1 MLGGTD
7 SEVRAVAVNFVPC
20 RTMKAFSL
28 IFLLV
33 SGCCAAATEAQ
44 RSIEHL
50 PTANGLCY
58 ATYHIDKGVV
68 DAFYPHLNDDWDAG
82 YRTPN
87 LVQALGFRMTIGS
100 HSIPLQQW
108 PVANSGYINGTC
120 IIRVEHTTE
129 KASLISYIWAPMI
142 LEHKALFWV
151 LHIPAAKRFR
161 LTRAHF
167 LPFIDPPLREV
178 QTVVTEGWDKDDLWV
193 MFAGVYTGGMTPP
206 TQAKVLADLAKTEPK
221 RMVEAEQ
228 RWWMHWHL
236 AGHEPADIITL
247 KHEVFRQSLAF
258 IKMAQV
264 REPGP
269 GYGQIVNSLA
279 YGYDKIAV
287 TRDMSYSVAALS
299 AVGHFSEARAALKFM
314 LYSDAGSFRSH
325 RIGDLEWGLGRNYMV
340 SLAHYSGIGF
350 ERATSIGDAPRL
362 YFSSH
367 PLFLWALHD
376 YYKHSSDRA
385 FLDQVWSLVKDYV
398 VQPLLFSFADN
409 DLIRADSGL
418 WDAPVP
424 GEQFLY
430 TSAAAFQGLTC
441 AAVLARTLEDAA
453 VLKQCTEKSARL
465 RESILTRLTVGKAK
479 VLARSWEKRS
489 FPELLDSSTM
499 EAVNWG
505 VVLPEWK
512 SARTTLAALDSHL
525 RISPTRGY
533 ALGRTLNAGVGE
545 ENLFVTLRMIPA
557 MMRMKRKQEADLLWE
572 WVMRQAARN
581 AEMIPE
587 HYDQKTA
594 ACRGAYPVIGMGA
607 AAFILAALAR

>member
-1 MLGGTD
+1 
-7 SEVRAVAVNFVPC
+7 
-20 RTMKAFSL
+20 MKAFSL
-28 IFLLV
+28 FFLIV
-33 SGCCAAATEAQ
+33 SGCCAAATGAQ

-108 PVANSGYINGTC
+108 PVANTGYINGTG

-142 LEHKALFWV
+142 LEHKTLCWV
-151 LHIPAAKRFR
+151 LHIPAAKRLR

-178 QTVVTEGWDKDDLWV
+178 QTVVTECWADEDLWI
-193 MFAGVYTGGMTPP
+193 MFAAVYTGGMTPP
-206 TQAKVLADLAKTEPK
+206 TQAKVLAELAKTEPK

-247 KHEVFRQSLAF
+247 KHDVFRQSLAF

-279 YGYDKIAV
+279 YGYEKIAV

-350 ERATSIGDAPRL
+350 ERATSIDNTPRL

-376 YYKHSSDRA
+376 YYKHSSDRV
-385 FLDQVWSLVKDYV
+385 FLDQVWSLVKEYV
-398 VQPLLFSFADN
+398 VQPLLVSFADN

-418 WDAPVP
+418 WDAPAP

-441 AAVLARTLEDAA
+441 AAVLARTLDDAT
-453 VLKQCTEKSARL
+453 VLRQCTEKSARV

-479 VLARSWEKRS
+479 VLARSLEKRS

-505 VVLPEWK
+505 VVLPDWK

-525 RISPTRGY
+525 RISPTRGF
-533 ALGRTLNAGVGE
+533 ALGRTVSAGVGE
-545 ENLFVTLRMIPA
+545 ENLFATLRMIPA
-557 MMRMKRKQEADLLWE
+557 MMRMKKKREADLLWE
-572 WVMRQAARN
+572 WVIGQAARH

-587 HYDQKTA
+587 YYDQKTA

>member
-1 MLGGTD
+1 
-7 SEVRAVAVNFVPC
+7 
-20 RTMKAFSL
+20 
-28 IFLLV
+28 
-33 SGCCAAATEAQ
+33 
-44 RSIEHL
+44 
-50 PTANGLCY
+50 
-58 ATYHIDKGVV
+58 
-68 DAFYPHLNDDWDAG
+68 
-82 YRTPN
+82 
-87 LVQALGFRMTIGS
+87 
-100 HSIPLQQW
+100 
-108 PVANSGYINGTC
+108 
-120 IIRVEHTTE
+120 
-129 KASLISYIWAPMI
+129 
-142 LEHKALFWV
+142 
-151 LHIPAAKRFR
+151 
-161 LTRAHF
+161 
-167 LPFIDPPLREV
+167 
-178 QTVVTEGWDKDDLWV
+178 
-193 MFAGVYTGGMTPP
+193 
-206 TQAKVLADLAKTEPK
+206 
-221 RMVEAEQ
+221 
-228 RWWMHWHL
+228 
-236 AGHEPADIITL
+236 
-247 KHEVFRQSLAF
+247 
-258 IKMAQV
+258 
-264 REPGP
+264 
-269 GYGQIVNSLA
+269 
-279 YGYDKIAV
+279 
-287 TRDMSYSVAALS
+287 
-299 AVGHFSEARAALKFM
+299 
-314 LYSDAGSFRSH
+314 
-325 RIGDLEWGLGRNYMV
+325 
-340 SLAHYSGIGF
+340 
-350 ERATSIGDAPRL
+350 
-362 YFSSH
+362 
-367 PLFLWALHD
+367 
-376 YYKHSSDRA
+376 
-385 FLDQVWSLVKDYV
+385 
-398 VQPLLFSFADN
+398 

>member
-7 SEVRAVAVNFVPC
+7 SEVRAVAVHFVPC
-20 RTMKAFSL
+20 KAMKTFF
-28 IFLLV
+28 IFLMIIG
-33 SGCCAAATEAQ
+33 GCCAAATGAQ

-50 PTANGLCY
+50 PTANGLCF

-108 PVANSGYINGTC
+108 PVANSGYINGTG

-129 KASLISYIWAPMI
+129 KARLISYIWAPMI

-178 QTVVTEGWDKDDLWV
+178 QTVVTECWDNEDLWI
-193 MFAGVYTGGMTPP
+193 MFAAVYTGGMTPP
-206 TQAKVLADLAKTEPK
+206 TQTKVLTDLAKTEPN

-247 KHEVFRQSLAF
+247 KHDVFRQSLAF

-279 YGYDKIAV
+279 YGYDKIAI

-350 ERATSIGDAPRL
+350 ERATSTDNTPRL

-376 YYKHSSDRA
+376 YFKHSSDRA

-398 VQPLLFSFADN
+398 VQPLLVSFAGN

-418 WDAPVP
+418 WDAPAP

-441 AAVLARTLEDAA
+441 AAVLARTLEDAT

-479 VLARSWEKRS
+479 VLTRSLEKRS

-505 VVLPEWK
+505 VVLPDWK

-533 ALGRTLNAGVGE
+533 ALGRTVNAGVGE

-557 MMRMKRKQEADLLWE
+557 MMRMKKKQEADLLWE
-572 WVMRQAARN
+572 WVMSQAAGN